1 MRSTAGPNT
10 SEWQGEVSSWGD
22 DSRGSGENG
31 RAGNTVGSR
40 ISDDE
45 LQPVIVIELEE
56 RVQMAKPLKEQ
67 TVGPCESVRRLLRVT
82 E

>member
-31 RAGNTVGSR
+31 RAGNTVGSK

-45 LQPVIVIELEE
+45 LQPVMVIELEE
-56 RVQMAKPLKEQ
+56 RVLMAKPLK
-67 TVGPCESVRRLLRVT
+67 GL
-82 E
+82 